1 MKTPLAQ
8 AVRAGLA
15 RRKDAGKAAGAK
27 AYLKSEMPLYGVAAP
42 ELRALC
48 EQVFQAHPISMAADW
63 RRAIEDLWD
72 NATHREERYAAIE
85 LAAHPPYQRFISLAL
100 LPLYRRMI
108 QEGAW
113 WDLVDALAHRVA
125 VLLATYPDRI
135 KPTLRA
141 WARHDNIWLRRVAII
156 SQISFKNETD
166 LTLLYDCITPSL
178 GAGEFFLRKAIG
190 WALREQAKANPDEIR
205 RYLAAAG
212 PELSPLSRKEAQKG
226 LVLARKKGP
235 VVRRPARS
243 AK

>member
-1 MKTPLAQ
+1 M
-8 AVRAGLA
+8 
-15 RRKDAGKAAGAK
+15 
-27 AYLKSEMPLYGVAAP
+27 
-42 ELRALC
+42 
-48 EQVFQAHPISMAADW
+48 
-63 RRAIEDLWD
+63 
-72 NATHREERYAAIE
+72 
-85 LAAHPPYQRFISLAL
+85 
-100 LPLYRRMI
+100 
-108 QEGAW
+108 
-113 WDLVDALAHRVA
+113 
-125 VLLATYPDRI
+125 
-135 KPTLRA
+135 
-141 WARHDNIWLRRVAII
+141 AII

-166 LTLLYDCITPSL
+166 LTLLYDCIAPSL